1 MTHDTY
7 FPTYWKPF
15 AIYDQ
20 DTQSLRTFE
29 DTLISDLTPFSATLP
44 QSGMMR
50 NGVLFELPKSERLTK
65 GQGSTL
71 LRTPVA
77 SESSGGIVPYDK
89 AKENGNQISLTAQ
102 IQKFIPTPL
111 ASDAE
116 NPLKLRNQM
125 NITKAMRMLPT
136 PTVSDTF
143 TGNLKSTQQKPGS
156 MHSVTLPQAA
166 KLIPTPRVSSANGA
180 TAKEVAAGN
189 PKSRLEAVRDWAE
202 FEPAIRRWEALIGR
216 PAPAP
221 LIEERLNP
229 EFTEWMMGL
238 PEGWITDLDLS
249 WTQQIKACGNG
260 VVPQAAAEA
269 LSRLT

>member
-1 MTHDTY
+1 MTQDTY
-7 FPTYWKPF
+7 SHTYWKPF
-15 AIYDQ
+15 AIFDP
-20 DTQSLRTFE
+20 DTQSLKMFE
-29 DTLISDLTPFSATLP
+29 DTLISDLTPFSAILP
-44 QSGMMR
+44 QSGMMQ

-89 AKENGNQISLTAQ
+89 AKANGNQISLTAQ
-102 IQKFIPTPL
+102 IQKFLCTPL

-116 NPLKLRNQM
+116 NPLKLRNQ
-125 NITKAMRMLPT
+125 NNVTKQLRMLPT

-143 TGNLKSTQQKPGS
+143 TGSLKSSQQKEGS

-166 KLIPTPRVSSANGA
+166 KM
-180 TAKEVAAGN
+180 
-189 PKSRLEAVRDWAE
+189 DWSQ
-202 FEPAIRRWEALIGR
+202 FEPAITRWEQVTGR
-216 PAPAP
+216 KAPIP

-249 WTQQIKACGNG
+249 WTQKIKACGNG